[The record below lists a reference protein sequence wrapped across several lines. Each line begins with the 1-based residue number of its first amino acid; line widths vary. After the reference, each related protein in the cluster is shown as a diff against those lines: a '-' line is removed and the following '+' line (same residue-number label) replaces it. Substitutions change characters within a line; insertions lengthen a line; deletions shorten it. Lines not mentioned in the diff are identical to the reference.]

1 MMMDLDSFLD
11 TDPGEGNATRG
22 LISGLIGGLA
32 GTAVK
37 STVERFL
44 EVRKVDQKSAQMKII
59 DSLSTKITGTPVKTD
74 NEGIAEQ
81 LVNIPLGVS
90 VGAAYGYGK
99 RDQTDTNL
107 MDGALLGA
115 TTWASTHETT
125 LPLVGLEQSPE
136 EIPIRVQISELFSHV
151 LYGITTEIVRSYV
164 NERLLEREQMKTTR
178 AQQEDSDTA
187 DYEEGAEYEEI

>member
-1 MMMDLDSFLD
+1 MDLDTFLD
-11 TDPGEGNATRG
+11 NDPGEGNATRG

-44 EVRKVDQKSAQMKII
+44 DVRKIDQKSAQLKII
-59 DSLSTKITGTPVKTD
+59 DNLSTKLTGTPIKTS

-99 RDQTDTNL
+99 RDQTDTNI

-125 LPLVGLEQSPE
+125 LPLVGLEESAD
-136 EIPIRVQISELFSHV
+136 EIPIRTQISELFAHV
-151 LYGITTEIVRSYV
+151 LFGVTTEIVRSYV
-164 NERLLEREQMKTTR
+164 NERLLEREHSKQT
-178 AQQEDSDTA
+178 QHQNNEDYDDA
-187 DYEEGAEYEEI
+187 IEYHG

>member
-1 MMMDLDSFLD
+1 MNNDA
-11 TDPGEGNATRG
+11 GEGNATRG
-22 LISGLIGGLA
+22 LVSGLIGGLA

-37 STVERFL
+37 STIERFL
-44 EVRKVDQKSAQMKII
+44 DVRKVDQQSAQMKII
-59 DSLSTKITGTPVKTD
+59 DDLSLKITGTPVKIE

-99 RDQTDTNL
+99 RDQTEANL

-125 LPLVGLEQSPE
+125 LPLVGLEKSPK
-136 EIPIRVQISELFSHV
+136 EIPMKTQISELFAHV
-151 LYGITTEIVRSYV
+151 IFGVTTEIVRSYV
-164 NERLLEREQMKTTR
+164 NERLLEREHSKSR
-178 AQQEDSDTA
+178 YHEE
-187 DYEEGAEYEEI
+187 DYEDGIEYQEY